1 CGVPAIQP
9 VLSGL

>member
-9 VLSGL
+9 VLS

>member
-9 VLSGL
+9 VL